1 MKKII
6 AILCAVILF
15 SGINLHAAPVSSS
28 RAMEI
33 AKKIFAAQPATKAG
47 SAALKIVWDGE
58 DVATK
63 AAQPAFYVIARDG
76 GGFVIIAGDDNVQP
90 VLAISDHN
98 EFKVEG
104 MPENVRWWMDRMKAY
119 VRDVKTQTPE
129 VKAQWVNLVATKNAS
144 VPEAEVT
151 VLRSRL
157 TPEWNQYDPYNGACP
172 LVGSDRTITGCV
184 ALAISEI
191 LYYQANHATEMGIT
205 MPVKGTGNVG
215 GYTPRAGYVAPATYD
230 LNTHSYD
237 WESIASFDEA
247 TATVA
252 QKEQLATL
260 IADLGAIVEAEYSVS
275 STSAI
280 SHYVAVHM
288 AEHFY
293 FNKAATTEY
302 AASYT
307 SRNWIN
313 KLKAEIDQRPLF
325 YFGQSSVGGHAF
337 IFDGYGTYLT
347 NDVFHVNFGWG
358 GYNNGYYYY
367 TNLDTSTSD
376 DGSEDWSGEA
386 AAIFGFYP
394 DANST
399 YPVSIGF
406 VRGKLDGVD
415 HYGISSLDGVHYG
428 DLSQLYIGGIRN
440 DGNAP
445 YAGTIKLVKES
456 NDGSYMNVLTIATF
470 TTENPLPP
478 GYYIWYDPGVFIGGS
493 QFEFGEHLSVYYSTD
508 AGGTVWEKVP
518 GDEDGYIVADLPV
531 FPAAFIKAES
541 SYQKDDWFVF
551 RLMNNDYLYAGT
563 EWTFTDPDGNK
574 TVKNQSERE
583 FQLTKKGVWKI
594 EAAVATDGGGP
605 VIETLVTYI
614 KVK

>member
-1 MKKII
+1 
-6 AILCAVILF
+6 
-15 SGINLHAAPVSSS
+15 
-28 RAMEI
+28 
-33 AKKIFAAQPATKAG
+33 
-47 SAALKIVWDGE
+47 
-58 DVATK
+58 
-63 AAQPAFYVIARDG
+63 
-76 GGFVIIAGDDNVQP
+76 
-90 VLAISDHN
+90 
-98 EFKVEG
+98 
-104 MPENVRWWMDRMKAY
+104 
-119 VRDVKTQTPE
+119 
-129 VKAQWVNLVATKNAS
+129 
-144 VPEAEVT
+144 
-151 VLRSRL
+151 
-157 TPEWNQYDPYNGACP
+157 
-172 LVGSDRTITGCV
+172 
-184 ALAISEI
+184 
-191 LYYQANHATEMGIT
+191 
-205 MPVKGTGNVG
+205 
-215 GYTPRAGYVAPATYD
+215 
-230 LNTHSYD
+230 
-237 WESIASFDEA
+237 
-247 TATVA
+247 
-252 QKEQLATL
+252 
-260 IADLGAIVEAEYSVS
+260 
-275 STSAI
+275 
-280 SHYVAVHM
+280 M

-394 DANST
+394 DANAT

-406 VRGKLDGVD
+406 VRDKLDGVD